1 MSSQPKKPGLF
12 GRLFGRGEQPAVEKP
27 AEDSDV
33 VRQEETIPAQEIER
47 AVERAE
53 PAAEDVPQ
61 TVADTSM
68 NEPETAALE
77 AAPEPPTE
85 IVEVDEPEPP
95 APVPPVASGG
105 GWFSRLKAGLTK
117 TSNKLTDGITNV
129 FAKRKLDPE
138 TLEELE
144 DLLIQADLGV
154 DTAARISDALAKGR
168 YDKGI
173 SPEDVRGVLATE
185 ITKVLEPVARPL
197 ELDPVNKPHVIM
209 MVGVNGTG
217 KTTTIGKLA
226 ANYARSGKKV
236 MMAAGDTFRAA
247 AIDQLKVWGERSGA
261 TVMARDVG
269 ADSAG
274 LVFDA
279 LTEAKRQGCDV
290 LLIDTAGRLQNKQG
304 LMDELSKVLR
314 VLKKVDPDAPH
325 DTLLVLDATTG
336 QNALDQVQVFKDTAG
351 VTGLVM
357 TKLDG
362 TARGGILVA
371 IAAKFEL
378 PIHAVGVGEGI
389 DDLQAFDAA
398 DFAKAIAVD

>member
-1 MSSQPKKPGLF
+1 MSSQPKKTGLF
-12 GRLFGRGEQPAVEKP
+12 GRLFGRGEQPAVENP
-27 AEDSDV
+27 AEEAEVVQREDAGVSEPAVDDV
-33 VRQEETIPAQEIER
+33 TREPT
-47 AVERAE
+47 AVEPLSDEAAFASSEMPVEPPVEILEAEE
-53 PAAEDVPQ
+53 PA
-61 TVADTSM
+61 
-68 NEPETAALE
+68 
-77 AAPEPPTE
+77 PT
-85 IVEVDEPEPP
+85 P
-95 APVPPVASGG
+95 APAAAASGG

-117 TSNKLTDGITNV
+117 TSNKLTDGITSV

-185 ITKVLEPVARPL
+185 IAKVLEPVARPL

-247 AIDQLKVWGERSGA
+247 AIDQLKVWGERSGS

-279 LTEAKRQGCDV
+279 LTEAKQQGCDV

-371 IAAKFEL
+371 IAAKFGL
-378 PIHAVGVGEGI
+378 PIHAIGVGEGI

>member
-12 GRLFGRGEQPAVEKP
+12 GRLFGRGEQPVVEKP
-27 AEDSDV
+27 AEEADIV
-33 VRQEETIPAQEIER
+33 QQEEVIPAQETEQ
-47 AVERAE
+47 AVERDE
-53 PAAEDVPQ
+53 SAAEDVPQ
-61 TVADTSM
+61 TVADTSV
-68 NEPETAALE
+68 NEHETAALE

-154 DTAARISDALAKGR
+154 DTATRISDALAKGR

-279 LTEAKRQGCDV
+279 MTEAKRQGCDV

-371 IAAKFEL
+371 IAAKFGL
-378 PIHAVGVGEGI
+378 PIHAIGVGEGI

>member
-33 VRQEETIPAQEIER
+33 VRQEETIPAQETEQ
-47 AVERAE
+47 AVERDE
-53 PAAEDVPQ
+53 SAAEDVPQ
-61 TVADTSM
+61 TVADASM
-68 NEPETAALE
+68 NEPVTAALE

-85 IVEVDEPEPP
+85 IVEVEEPEPP

-371 IAAKFEL
+371 IAAKFGL